1 MELDQKNAE
10 IARNYTFL
18 ERQEQREFDKLG
30 KVKDSNARFSRYFWG
45 KGRKF
50 AMWENDNY
58 QYYNAEQRV
67 LRSSLAEFT
76 QGPEIVS
83 GDVSVTIT
91 FKEGGSS
98 MEFHDKN

>member
-1 MELDQKNAE
+1 
-10 IARNYTFL
+10 
-18 ERQEQREFDKLG
+18 
-30 KVKDSNARFSRYFWG
+30 
-45 KGRKF
+45 
-50 AMWENDNY
+50 MWENDNY
-58 QYYNAEQRV
+58 QYYNAEQCV

>member
-1 MELDQKNAE
+1 
-10 IARNYTFL
+10 
-18 ERQEQREFDKLG
+18 
-30 KVKDSNARFSRYFWG
+30 
-45 KGRKF
+45 
-50 AMWENDNY
+50 MWENDNY